1 MSEKRILRKMKK
13 LASRISDKMESV
25 RDEIEDLEIEFEIL
39 QKQIKKLESKKF
51 YDDDVESDTVKSE
64 SNADEHED
72 GEDGE
77 EDLVDLENT
86 SVVTVKPKFWF
97 NLRIYAP
104 IK

>member
-51 YDDDVESDTVKSE
+51 YDDDVESDTVK
-64 SNADEHED
+64 
-72 GEDGE
+72 
-77 EDLVDLENT
+77 
-86 SVVTVKPKFWF
+86 
-97 NLRIYAP
+97 
-104 IK
+104 

>member
-39 QKQIKKLESKKF
+39 KKQIKKLESKKF

-64 SNADEHED
+64 SNAD
-72 GEDGE
+72 
-77 EDLVDLENT
+77 
-86 SVVTVKPKFWF
+86 
-97 NLRIYAP
+97 
-104 IK
+104 